1 MKLINAIAQ
10 SVASLGMPKDHDF
23 SAYRFHS
30 DLFLSGLERIILVSD
45 YLPLISFMSYI
56 MGLCQI
62 SRKAST
68 TYYPTLHLELS
79 RYINHAIQAGY
90 ELPYTVSRLI
100 GSPPVALF
108 KNSQHAAAATAP
120 TSIPNPEQRL
130 QQNIPTN
137 RPVLP
142 PVFPSLRRVEPIR
155 FD

>member
-1 MKLINAIAQ
+1 VKLINAIAQ
-10 SVASLGMPKDHDF
+10 SVASLGMAKDHDF

-45 YLPLISFMSYI
+45 YTPLVSFMSYI

-62 SRKAST
+62 SRKASA

-100 GSPPVALF
+100 GSPPAAF
-108 KNSQHAAAATAP
+108 RKNSQHATAATAP
-120 TSIPNPEQRL
+120 TSIPNLGQRL
-130 QQNIPTN
+130 QPNITPS

-142 PVFPSLRRVEPIR
+142 PVFPSSRKVEPIR